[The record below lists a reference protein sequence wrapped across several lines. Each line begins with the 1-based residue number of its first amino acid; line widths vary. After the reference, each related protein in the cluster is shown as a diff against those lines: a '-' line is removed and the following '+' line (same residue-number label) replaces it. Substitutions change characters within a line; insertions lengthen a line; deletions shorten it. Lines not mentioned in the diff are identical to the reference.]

1 MERTVIL
8 KKLVGLDPTPT
19 GIGSHQRT
27 AHECTVCETVFDTS
41 ATTCPECGSGTVRS
55 KETTP
60 RATFNLLFVIV
71 LTGFAITYNLLT
83 GNSPRE
89 GPAA

>member
-1 MERTVIL
+1 MDRTVTL
-8 KKLVGLDPTPT
+8 KKLVGLDPTTT

-27 AHECTVCETVFDTS
+27 AHECTVCGTTFDT
-41 ATTCPECGSGTVRS
+41 ADTTCPQCGSGTFRN

-60 RATFNLLFVIV
+60 RATFNLLFVV
-71 LTGFAITYNLLT
+71 VVTGFAIAYNVLT
-83 GNSPRE
+83 GNFPRE